1 MVNKCTSVKDNNTII
16 SLIDMAIKRDYYKI
30 FKIISNNNT
39 DEKFQKLTIPEKDI
53 YILKD
58 SLFVVGDLNLILD
71 NLVKMGYVVNKG
83 PKSLTGQ
90 LNSM

>member
-1 MVNKCTSVKDNNTII
+1 
-16 SLIDMAIKRDYYKI
+16 MAIKRDYYKI